1 MQTTT
6 MPSQEQ
12 TALTTADYV
21 AAYKTYLAAIEVAKA
36 DYAVAKAAAEDVYAE
51 ATSAYRIKK

>member
-12 TALTTADYV
+12 TALTSADYV
-21 AAYKTYLAAIEVAKA
+21 AAYEAYLAAIAIAKD
-36 DYAVAKAAAEDVYAE
+36 DYAIAKAAAEDVYAE